1 MARFSP
7 NVIYWIK
14 TLSKFISV
22 QLIVQ
27 ALGAA
32 SGIFLVRTLDQT
44 QYAYYTIALTMQTTM
59 SLLADMGI
67 SVGLSAIGGK
77 VWQDKY
83 RFGQLINTAMQ
94 LRYSLAGIS
103 VIVVTPILIW
113 MLIKN
118 GASISYG
125 ILILI
130 VVLVGLNFQ
139 LTTDILGVVP
149 RLHSQIRRVQNLEL
163 FSAVIRLVLLGFA
176 YLTFLDAAVAIGIVS
191 IGLGVQRFIL
201 GRWVTDSIETK
212 ALINLEDRNFIS
224 AKVKAL
230 APNAIFFCIQG
241 QLSIWL
247 ISLFGTTENIAEI
260 GALGRIAIIFSII
273 NPIMKTI
280 VSPSF
285 ARCQSKGVLRRRY
298 FQIISLFFLF
308 LAAIGILAVLFHRT
322 ILGLLG
328 NQYINLK
335 TEFFLLLIS
344 ASLNS
349 IIQIIAYLNATKAW
363 VQYAWIEIIIRIGL
377 QIILLL
383 VVDIS
388 TVKGILLFGIFS
400 QLSPLAVS
408 LLRSYL
414 GFKNYE
420 YSH

>member
-1 MARFSP
+1 VARFSP

>member
-1 MARFSP
+1 VTRFSP

-163 FSAVIRLVLLGFA
+163 FSAVIRLVLLGVA

>member
-1 MARFSP
+1 MTRFSP

-14 TLSKFISV
+14 TLSKFVSV

-44 QYAYYTIALTMQTTM
+44 HYAYYTIALTMQTTM

-149 RLHSQIRRVQNLEL
+149 RLHSQIRRVQNLDL
-163 FSAVIRLVLLGFA
+163 FSAVIRLVLLGVA

-212 ALINLEDRNFIS
+212 ALINIEDRKFIS

-260 GALGRIAIIFSII
+260 GALGRLGIIFTII
-273 NPIMKTI
+273 NPIMSTI

-285 ARCQSKGVLRRRY
+285 ARCQSKGILRRRY
-298 FQIISLFFLF
+298 FQIISLFVLF
-308 LAAIGILAVLFHRT
+308 LAAIGILAVLFHQN

-328 NQYINLK
+328 NQYADLK

-363 VQYAWIEIIIRIGL
+363 VEYAWIEIIIRICL

-383 VVDIS
+383 VIDIS

-400 QLSPLAVS
+400 QLSPLTVS
-408 LLRSYL
+408 ILRSYL

-420 YSH
+420 YST

>member
-1 MARFSP
+1 MTRFSP

-163 FSAVIRLVLLGFA
+163 FSAVIRLVLLGVA

-260 GALGRIAIIFSII
+260 GALGRLGIIFTII
-273 NPIMKTI
+273 NPIMNTI

-285 ARCQSKGVLRRRY
+285 ARCQSKGILRRRY

-308 LAAIGILAVLFHRT
+308 VAAIGILAVLFHRN

-328 NQYINLK
+328 NQYTDLK

-363 VQYAWIEIIIRIGL
+363 VQYAWVEIIIRICL

-383 VVDIS
+383 VIDIS
-388 TVKGILLFGIFS
+388 TVKGILLFGLFS
-400 QLSPLAVS
+400 QLSPLTVS
-408 LLRSYL
+408 ILRSYL

-420 YSH
+420 YST

>member
-1 MARFSP
+1 
-7 NVIYWIK
+7 
-14 TLSKFISV
+14 
-22 QLIVQ
+22 
-27 ALGAA
+27 
-32 SGIFLVRTLDQT
+32 
-44 QYAYYTIALTMQTTM
+44 
-59 SLLADMGI
+59 
-67 SVGLSAIGGK
+67 
-77 VWQDKY
+77 
-83 RFGQLINTAMQ
+83 
-94 LRYSLAGIS
+94 
-103 VIVVTPILIW
+103 
-113 MLIKN
+113 
-118 GASISYG
+118 
-125 ILILI
+125 
-130 VVLVGLNFQ
+130 
-139 LTTDILGVVP
+139 LGV
-149 RLHSQIRRVQNLEL
+149 
-163 FSAVIRLVLLGFA
+163 A

-212 ALINLEDRNFIS
+212 ALINIEDRNFIS

-247 ISLFGTTENIAEI
+247 ISIFGTTENIAEI
-260 GALGRIAIIFSII
+260 GALGRLGIIFTII
-273 NPIMKTI
+273 NPIMNTI

-285 ARCQSKGVLRRRY
+285 ARCQSKGILRRRY

-308 LAAIGILAVLFHRT
+308 LAAIGILAVLFHRN

-328 NQYINLK
+328 NQYADLK

-363 VQYAWIEIIIRIGL
+363 VQYAWIEIIIRICL

-383 VVDIS
+383 VIDIS
-388 TVKGILLFGIFS
+388 TVKGILLFGIVS

-420 YSH
+420 YSS

>member
-1 MARFSP
+1 MTRFSP

-149 RLHSQIRRVQNLEL
+149 RLHSQIRRVQNLDL
-163 FSAVIRLVLLGFA
+163 FSAVIRLVLLGVA

-212 ALINLEDRNFIS
+212 ALINIEDRKFIS

-260 GALGRIAIIFSII
+260 GALGRLGIIFTII
-273 NPIMKTI
+273 NPIMNTI

-285 ARCQSKGVLRRRY
+285 ARCQSKGILRRRY
-298 FQIISLFFLF
+298 FQIISLLFLF
-308 LAAIGILAVLFHRT
+308 LAAIGILAVLFHRN

-328 NQYINLK
+328 NQYADLK

-363 VQYAWIEIIIRIGL
+363 VQYAWVEIIIRICL

-383 VVDIS
+383 VIDIS
-388 TVKGILLFGIFS
+388 TVKGILLFGLFS
-400 QLSPLAVS
+400 QLSPLTVS
-408 LLRSYL
+408 ILRSYL

-420 YSH
+420 YST

>member
-1 MARFSP
+1 VARFSP

-139 LTTDILGVVP
+139 LTADILGVVP

-163 FSAVIRLVLLGFA
+163 FSAVIRLVLLGVA

-260 GALGRIAIIFSII
+260 GALGRLGIIFTII
-273 NPIMKTI
+273 NPIMNTV

-298 FQIISLFFLF
+298 FQIISFFFLF
-308 LAAIGILAVLFHRT
+308 LAVIGILAVLFHQN

-328 NQYINLK
+328 NQYTDLQ

-363 VQYAWIEIIIRIGL
+363 VQYAWVEIIIRICL

-383 VVDIS
+383 VIDIS
-388 TVKGILLFGIFS
+388 TVKGILLFGIVS

-420 YSH
+420 YSS

>member
-1 MARFSP
+1 VTRFSP

-139 LTTDILGVVP
+139 LTADILGVVP
-149 RLHSQIRRVQNLEL
+149 RLHSQIRRVQNLDL
-163 FSAVIRLVLLGFA
+163 FSAVIRLVLLGVA

-212 ALINLEDRNFIS
+212 ALINIEDRKFIS

-260 GALGRIAIIFSII
+260 GALGRLGILFTII
-273 NPIMKTI
+273 NPIMNTI

-285 ARCQSKGVLRRRY
+285 ARCQSKGILRRRY
-298 FQIISLFFLF
+298 F
-308 LAAIGILAVLFHRT
+308 
-322 ILGLLG
+322 
-328 NQYINLK
+328 K
-335 TEFFLLLIS
+335 
-344 ASLNS
+344 
-349 IIQIIAYLNATKAW
+349 
-363 VQYAWIEIIIRIGL
+363 
-377 QIILLL
+377 LL
-383 VVDIS
+383 V
-388 TVKGILLFGIFS
+388 
-400 QLSPLAVS
+400 
-408 LLRSYL
+408 
-414 GFKNYE
+414 
-420 YSH
+420 YSSCF

>member
-1 MARFSP
+1 MTRFSP

-14 TLSKFISV
+14 TLSKFVSV

-44 QYAYYTIALTMQTTM
+44 HYAYYTIALTMQTTM

-149 RLHSQIRRVQNLEL
+149 RLHSQIRRVQNLDL
-163 FSAVIRLVLLGFA
+163 FSAVIRLVLLGVA

-212 ALINLEDRNFIS
+212 ALINIEDRKFIS

-247 ISLFGTTENIAEI
+247 ISFFGTTENIAEV
-260 GALGRIAIIFSII
+260 GALGRLGIIFTII
-273 NPIMKTI
+273 NPIMNTI

-285 ARCQSKGVLRRRY
+285 ARCQSKGILRRRY
-298 FQIISLFFLF
+298 FQIISLFVLF
-308 LAAIGILAVLFHRT
+308 LAAIGILAVLFHQN

-328 NQYINLK
+328 NQYADLK

-363 VQYAWIEIIIRIGL
+363 VQYAWIEIIIRICL

-383 VVDIS
+383 VIDIS

-400 QLSPLAVS
+400 QLSPLTVS
-408 LLRSYL
+408 ILRSYL

-420 YSH
+420 YSN

>member
-1 MARFSP
+1 MTRFSP

-139 LTTDILGVVP
+139 LTADILGVVP
-149 RLHSQIRRVQNLEL
+149 RLHSQIRRVQNLDL
-163 FSAVIRLVLLGFA
+163 FSAVIRLVLLGVA

-212 ALINLEDRNFIS
+212 ALINIEDRKFIS

-260 GALGRIAIIFSII
+260 GALGRLGILFTII
-273 NPIMKTI
+273 NPIMNTI

-285 ARCQSKGVLRRRY
+285 ARCQSKGILRRRY

-308 LAAIGILAVLFHRT
+308 LAAIGILAVLFHRN

-328 NQYINLK
+328 NQYADLK

-363 VQYAWIEIIIRIGL
+363 VQYAWVEIIIRICL

-383 VVDIS
+383 VIDIS
-388 TVKGILLFGIFS
+388 TVKGILLFGLFS
-400 QLSPLAVS
+400 QLSPLTVS
-408 LLRSYL
+408 ILRSYL

-420 YSH
+420 YST

>member
-163 FSAVIRLVLLGFA
+163 FSAVIRLVLLGVA

>member
-1 MARFSP
+1 MTRFSP

-149 RLHSQIRRVQNLEL
+149 RLHSQIRRVQNLDL
-163 FSAVIRLVLLGFA
+163 FSAVIRLVLLGVA

-212 ALINLEDRNFIS
+212 ALINIEDRKFIS

-260 GALGRIAIIFSII
+260 GALGRLGIIFTII
-273 NPIMKTI
+273 NPIMNTI

-285 ARCQSKGVLRRRY
+285 ARCQSKGILRRRY

-308 LAAIGILAVLFHRT
+308 LAAIGILAVLFHRN

-328 NQYINLK
+328 NQYADLK

-363 VQYAWIEIIIRIGL
+363 VQYAWVEIIIRICL

-383 VVDIS
+383 VIDIS
-388 TVKGILLFGIFS
+388 TVKGILLFGLFS
-400 QLSPLAVS
+400 QLSPLTVS
-408 LLRSYL
+408 ILRSYL

-420 YSH
+420 YST